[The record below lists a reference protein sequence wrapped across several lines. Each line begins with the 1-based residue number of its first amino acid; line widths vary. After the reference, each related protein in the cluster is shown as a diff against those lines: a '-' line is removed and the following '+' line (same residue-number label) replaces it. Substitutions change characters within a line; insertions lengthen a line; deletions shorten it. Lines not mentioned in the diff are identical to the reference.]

1 MNVIGKFGNFMM
13 NHQVGIEIAL
23 VVIFILIIGF
33 LLVRAAIH
41 AGKKRQ
47 LLSQIQD
54 TVTEINTAVQN
65 LSEKKEG
72 VIYIDNRTTE
82 KDTEPKVFEAGKAS
96 KEKVSAEQILQRVH
110 ESAAPSFAGEEE
122 LPAAKMEEPELP
134 RKYFSR
140 DCCTSKTGKT
150 YTIEELEEQ
159 IRE

>member
-82 KDTEPKVFEAGKAS
+82 KDAEPKIFEAEKLS
-96 KEKVSAEQILQRVH
+96 KEKDSAEQILQRVH
-110 ESAAPSFAGEEE
+110 ESTVTSLAEDEAIPGTKAEETE
-122 LPAAKMEEPELP
+122 SP

-150 YTIEELEEQ
+150 YTIEELEAQ

>member
-1 MNVIGKFGNFMM
+1 MLLLEFYCIILGSLSGGKRDECNRKIREFYD
-13 NHQVGIEIAL
+13 EPSS
-23 VVIFILIIGF
+23 
-33 LLVRAAIH
+33 RY
-41 AGKKRQ
+41 
-47 LLSQIQD
+47 
-54 TVTEINTAVQN
+54 

-82 KDTEPKVFEAGKAS
+82 KDAEPKVFETGKT
-96 KEKVSAEQILQRVH
+96 SAEEILQRVH
-110 ESAAPSFAGEEE
+110 ESAAPSFAEEE
-122 LPAAKMEEPELP
+122 VISAVKTEEPEPP

>member
-23 VVIFILIIGF
+23 VVIFILAIVF
-33 LLVRAAIH
+33 LLVKAAMH

-72 VIYIDNRTTE
+72 VIYIDNRTAD
-82 KDTEPKVFEAGKAS
+82 KGAEPKVFE
-96 KEKVSAEQILQRVH
+96 KEKMSAEQILQSVQ
-110 ESAAPSFAGEEE
+110 EGKAAAASAAEEDSFAARSEDFD
-122 LPAAKMEEPELP
+122 PP

-150 YTIEELEEQ
+150 YTMEELEEQ

>member
-1 MNVIGKFGNFMM
+1 MNVIGKFGNFMI

-23 VVIFILIIGF
+23 VVIFILVIGF
-33 LLVRAAIH
+33 LLVKAVIH

-82 KDTEPKVFEAGKAS
+82 KDAEPKVFETGKT
-96 KEKVSAEQILQRVH
+96 SAEEILQRVH
-110 ESAAPSFAGEEE
+110 ESAAPSFAEEE
-122 LPAAKMEEPELP
+122 VISAVKTEEPEPP